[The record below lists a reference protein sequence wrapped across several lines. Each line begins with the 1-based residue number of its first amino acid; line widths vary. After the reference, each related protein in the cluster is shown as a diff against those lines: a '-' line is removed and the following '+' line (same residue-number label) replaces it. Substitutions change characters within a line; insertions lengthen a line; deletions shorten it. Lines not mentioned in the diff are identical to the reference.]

1 MGPRGI
7 YVRASARAADI
18 APTIAE
24 LQAAGATSL
33 RQIAAGLNAKGIPTA
48 RGEGE
53 WTVLQVKRTASV
65 GSLHPRRG
73 FDPISGTRS
82 TQQRDRPC
90 SATHAR
96 H

>member
-1 MGPRGI
+1 VSRFRPNEYVLKGRGLMGPRGI

-18 APTIAE
+18 ALTTAE

-53 WTVLQVKRTASV
+53 WTALQVKRV
-65 GSLHPRRG
+65 LKRLVR
-73 FDPISGTRS
+73 
-82 TQQRDRPC
+82 
-90 SATHAR
+90 
-96 H
+96 